1 MKNTKYTMTAKLIH
15 MMGPL
20 FGISLD
26 SQKTGYK
33 ESNCNLQV
41 MQQQIPQISEQDQ
54 LREHELGIE
63 DISPIWN
70 SRLNGKWPAQFSKTW
85 FKWYFELKRTSKCVV
100 GEAHGYSSSYIY
112 SCKECDDIG
121 WKFMFYYTINSR
133 KKLELNK
140 KRFVKHWNEVHLCQ
154 KIVTGKASMRD

>member
-1 MKNTKYTMTAKLIH
+1 MTAKLIR
-15 MMGPL
+15 MMGPV

-26 SQKTGYK
+26 SQKTEYK
-33 ESNCNLQV
+33 KNTSSLRGT
-41 MQQQIPQISEQDQ
+41 QQIPQISEQVQ
-54 LREHELGIE
+54 LQEYKLGIG
-63 DISPIWN
+63 DISPIWS
-70 SRLNGKWPAQFSKTW
+70 SRLKGKWPTLFSKTW

-140 KRFVKHWNEVHLCQ
+140 NRFVKHWNEAHLCLH
-154 KIVTGKASMRD
+154 S

>member
-1 MKNTKYTMTAKLIH
+1 MKNTKYIMTAKLIQI
-15 MMGPL
+15 MGPV

-26 SQKTGYK
+26 SQKIAYD
-33 ESNCNLQV
+33 ESNCSFQG
-41 MQQQIPQISEQDQ
+41 MQRQIPQISEQVQ

-63 DISPIWN
+63 DISPIWD
-70 SRLNGKWPAQFSKTW
+70 SRLKGKWPTLFSKTW

-140 KRFVKHWNEVHLCQ
+140 KRFVKHWNEVHLSQ
-154 KIVTGKASMRD
+154 KNCLTRQ

>member
-1 MKNTKYTMTAKLIH
+1 MAAKLIQ
-15 MMGPL
+15 MMGPV

-26 SQKTGYK
+26 SQKTEYK
-33 ESNCNLQV
+33 KNNSSLRGT
-41 MQQQIPQISEQDQ
+41 QQIPQISVQVQ
-54 LREHELGIE
+54 LQEYNLGIE

-70 SRLNGKWPAQFSKTW
+70 SRLKGKWPTLFSKTW

-140 KRFVKHWNEVHLCQ
+140 NRFVKHWNEAHLCLH
-154 KIVTGKASMRD
+154 S

>member
-1 MKNTKYTMTAKLIH
+1 MTAKLSN
-15 MMGPL
+15 MMEPL
-20 FGISLD
+20 FGISFD
-26 SQKTGYK
+26 SQRIGYK

-41 MQQQIPQISEQDQ
+41 MQRQILQISKQVQ

-63 DISPIWN
+63 DISPIWD
-70 SRLNGKWPAQFSKTW
+70 SRLRGKWPALFSKTW

-140 KRFVKHWNEVHLCQ
+140 NRFVKHWNEVHLSLTVSVVR
-154 KIVTGKASMRD
+154 KNG